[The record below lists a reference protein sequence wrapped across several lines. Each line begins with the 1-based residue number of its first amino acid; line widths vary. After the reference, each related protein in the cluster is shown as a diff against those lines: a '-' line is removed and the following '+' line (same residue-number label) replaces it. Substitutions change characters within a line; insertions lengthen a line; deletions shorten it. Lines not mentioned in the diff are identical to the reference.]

1 MFDFGTFLGI
11 RIAAV
16 QARPPWS
23 IVSRNFSL
31 SNLELSFDQTTQAF
45 MHINLNRNYF
55 FCFLILGSLYQE
67 VWWGKRW
74 KVSFYIVGKMEIGKN
89 FRSRQVSKTW
99 GRLNQPDWPRSRNG
113 GKSKFK
119 TIKSGES
126 KFETIHKMWGGNL
139 NLKSSTIVSH
149 LCTGHKSN

>member
-1 MFDFGTFLGI
+1 MHFIDLPRCIKPNSTSQ
-11 RIAAV
+11 AALYV
-16 QARPPWS
+16 WLWNFSGNKNCCCPGQTPWS

-45 MHINLNRNYF
+45 ICTSIRIATGVF
-55 FCFLILGSLYQE
+55 SFILCLFLYQE
-67 VWWGKRW
+67 VWWGERW

-89 FRSRQVSKTW
+89 SRSRQVSKTW

-119 TIKSGES
+119 TIKSGKS
-126 KFETIHKMWGGNL
+126 KFEILH
-139 NLKSSTIVSH
+139 H
-149 LCTGHKSN
+149 RE